1 MGTSTSRPTA
11 GGPGIVTVSHRG
23 SGGAHGSSGVDQDLV
38 ALHRLPAVAPLMQP
52 ASLTGLFARAD
63 PGLPALHARNLNGV
77 CREYAALARHAV
89 LPICEEQRALAK
101 KMSGVEALCARVLYL
116 LALRSTELNSS
127 AATLHQFGELR
138 ARTREVHDS
147 VRQAVARAESLEARA
162 TQLTLATSGASGIG
176 SSSATSV
183 LSVEEENAL
192 AAAGESL
199 DGELESQLVRS
210 AKNLS
215 W

>member
-23 SGGAHGSSGVDQDLV
+23 SGGARLV
-38 ALHRLPAVAPLMQP
+38 GCRPRSRCPPSPACRAPLMQP
-52 ASLTGLFARAD
+52 ASLTGLFAR
-63 PGLPALHARNLNGV
+63 PTQGSRRFMHATSTV
-77 CREYAALARHAV
+77 CAEYAALARHAA
-89 LPICEEQRALAK
+89 LPICEEQRAPPK
-101 KMSGVEALCARVLYL
+101 KMSGVEALCARAVPVGAAVDGAELFGCD
-116 LALRSTELNSS
+116 AASVWRATRAHARS
-127 AATLHQFGELR
+127 ARFGP
-138 ARTREVHDS
+138 T
-147 VRQAVARAESLEARA
+147 AVALGPESLEARA